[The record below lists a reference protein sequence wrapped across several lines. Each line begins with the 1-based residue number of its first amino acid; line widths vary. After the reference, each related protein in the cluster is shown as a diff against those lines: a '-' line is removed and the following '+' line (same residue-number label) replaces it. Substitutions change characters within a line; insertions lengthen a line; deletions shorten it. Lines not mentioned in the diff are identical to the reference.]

1 MVKVLASYQEEIANQ
16 EIPSGK
22 KKVLLAGLKLFS
34 KKGFH
39 ATTTAEI
46 AHEAGVSEGTI
57 YKYFKSKDDL
67 LAKLLSP
74 MLTEIKDNFFVQLDD
89 YHDLTKLISFLV
101 EDRIQFLLINFDFLK
116 LFIQELL
123 TDNKIIDLFKTE
135 VTGKNGV
142 FAYFDDL
149 KKRFGEINS
158 DLTSIQLLRIFISP
172 IFTYVVQVKVFGI
185 NSQDKNA
192 DLALIKKQIYLG
204 LTA

>member
-123 TDNKIIDLFKTE
+123 TDNKIIDLIKTK

-185 NSQDKNA
+185 NSKDKNA

>member
-123 TDNKIIDLFKTE
+123 TDNKIIDLIKTE

-172 IFTYVVQVKVFGI
+172 IFVYVVQVKVFGI
-185 NSQDKNA
+185 NSSDKNA

>member
-16 EIPSGK
+16 DIPSGK

-123 TDNKIIDLFKTE
+123 TDNKIIDLIKSE
-135 VTGKNGV
+135 IAGKNGV

-185 NSQDKNA
+185 NSHDKNA

>member
-1 MVKVLASYQEEIANQ
+1 MVKVLASYQEKIANQ

-123 TDNKIIDLFKTE
+123 TDNKIIDLIKTE

>member
-123 TDNKIIDLFKTE
+123 TDNKIIDLIKSE
-135 VTGKNGV
+135 IAGKNGV

>member
-123 TDNKIIDLFKTE
+123 TDNKIIDLIKTE
-135 VTGKNGV
+135 IAGKNGV

>member
-16 EIPSGK
+16 DIPSGK

>member
-39 ATTTAEI
+39 ATKTAEI

-123 TDNKIIDLFKTE
+123 TDNKIIDLIKTE

-149 KKRFGEINS
+149 KKRFGEIHS

>member
-1 MVKVLASYQEEIANQ
+1 MVKVLASYQGEIENQ

-34 KKGFH
+34 KQGFH

-89 YHDLTKLISFLV
+89 YHDLKKLISFLV

-123 TDNKIIDLFKTE
+123 TNDKIIDLIKTE

-149 KKRFGEINS
+149 KERFAEINS
-158 DLTSIQLLRIFISP
+158 ELTSIQLLRIFISP
-172 IFTYVVQVKVFGI
+172 IFLYVVQVKVFGI
-185 NSQDKNA
+185 NSSNKTA

-204 LTA
+204 LTQ

>member
-123 TDNKIIDLFKTE
+123 TDNKIIDLIKTE

-185 NSQDKNA
+185 VPSDPTA

>member
-39 ATTTAEI
+39 ATKTAEI

-123 TDNKIIDLFKTE
+123 TDNKIIDLIKTE

>member
-67 LAKLLSP
+67 LDKLLSP

-123 TDNKIIDLFKTE
+123 TDNKIIDLIKTE

>member
-1 MVKVLASYQEEIANQ
+1 MVKVLASYQDEIENE

-74 MLTEIKDNFFVQLDD
+74 MLTEIKNNFFVQLDD

-123 TDNKIIDLFKTE
+123 TDNKIIDLIKTE

-172 IFTYVVQVKVFGI
+172 IFVYVVQVKVFGI
-185 NSQDKNA
+185 NSSNKNT

-204 LTA
+204 LTT

>member
-74 MLTEIKDNFFVQLDD
+74 MLTEIKNNFFVQLDD

-123 TDNKIIDLFKTE
+123 TDNKIIDLIKTE

-172 IFTYVVQVKVFGI
+172 IFVYVVQVKVFGI
-185 NSQDKNA
+185 NSSNKNT

-204 LTA
+204 LTT

>member
-123 TDNKIIDLFKTE
+123 TDNKIIDLIKAE
-135 VTGKNGV
+135 IAGKNGV

>member
-123 TDNKIIDLFKTE
+123 TDNKIIDLIKTE

>member
-16 EIPSGK
+16 DIPSGK

-123 TDNKIIDLFKTE
+123 TDNKIIDLIKTE

>member
-67 LAKLLSP
+67 LANLLSP
-74 MLTEIKDNFFVQLDD
+74 MLTEIKDNFFLQLDD
-89 YHDLTKLISFLV
+89 YQDLKKLISFLV
-101 EDRIQFLLINFDFLK
+101 EDRMQFWLINFDFLK

-123 TDNKIIDLFKTE
+123 INNQIVDLIKTKIM
-135 VTGKNGV
+135 GKNGV
-142 FAYFDDL
+142 FAHFDDL
-149 KKRFGEINS
+149 KERFSEINQE
-158 DLTSIQLLRIFISP
+158 LTSAQLLRIFISP

-185 NSQDKNA
+185 VPSDPTA

>member
-34 KKGFH
+34 KNGFH

-89 YHDLTKLISFLV
+89 YHDLRKLISFLV

-123 TDNKIIDLFKTE
+123 TDNKIIDLIKTE
-135 VTGKNGV
+135 VAGENGV

-172 IFTYVVQVKVFGI
+172 IFVYIVQVKVFGI
-185 NSQDKNA
+185 NSSDKNA

>member
-1 MVKVLASYQEEIANQ
+1 MVKVLASYQDEIENE

-74 MLTEIKDNFFVQLDD
+74 MLTEIKNNFFVQLDD

-123 TDNKIIDLFKTE
+123 TDNKIIDLIKTE

-158 DLTSIQLLRIFISP
+158 DLTPIQLLRIFISP
-172 IFTYVVQVKVFGI
+172 IFVYVVQVKVFGI
-185 NSQDKNA
+185 NSSNKNT

-204 LTA
+204 LTT

>member
-123 TDNKIIDLFKTE
+123 TDNKIIDLIKTE

-185 NSQDKNA
+185 NSHDKNA

>member
-123 TDNKIIDLFKTE
+123 TDNKIIDLIKTE
-135 VTGKNGV
+135 IAGKNGV
-142 FAYFDDL
+142 FAHFDDL
-149 KKRFGEINS
+149 KERFNEINQE
-158 DLTSIQLLRIFISP
+158 LTSAQLLRIFISP

>member
-16 EIPSGK
+16 DIPSGK

-135 VTGKNGV
+135 VIGKNGV

>member
-123 TDNKIIDLFKTE
+123 TDNKIIDLIKTE

-192 DLALIKKQIYLG
+192 DLALIKKQIYLE

>member
-1 MVKVLASYQEEIANQ
+1 MVKVLASYQGEIENQ

-34 KKGFH
+34 KQGFH

-89 YHDLTKLISFLV
+89 YHDLKKLISFLV

-123 TDNKIIDLFKTE
+123 TNDKIIALIKTE
-135 VTGKNGV
+135 ATGKNGV

-149 KKRFGEINS
+149 KERFAEINS

-172 IFTYVVQVKVFGI
+172 IFLYVVQVKVFGI
-185 NSQDKNA
+185 NSSNKTV

-204 LTA
+204 LTQ

>member
-1 MVKVLASYQEEIANQ
+1 MVKVLASYQGEIENK

-34 KKGFH
+34 KQGFH

-74 MLTEIKDNFFVQLDD
+74 MLTEIKDSFFVQLDD
-89 YHDLTKLISFLV
+89 YHDLKKLISFLV

-123 TDNKIIDLFKTE
+123 TNDKIIALIRTE

-149 KKRFGEINS
+149 KERFAEINS
-158 DLTSIQLLRIFISP
+158 ELTSIQLLRIFISP
-172 IFTYVVQVKVFGI
+172 IFLYVVQVKIFGI
-185 NSQDKNA
+185 NSSNKTA

-204 LTA
+204 LTQ

>member
-67 LAKLLSP
+67 LANLLSP

-89 YHDLTKLISFLV
+89 YHDLKKLISFLV
-101 EDRIQFLLINFDFLK
+101 EDRMQFWLINFDFLK

-123 TDNKIIDLFKTE
+123 INNQIVDLIKTKIM
-135 VTGKNGV
+135 GKNGV
-142 FAYFDDL
+142 FAHFDDL
-149 KKRFGEINS
+149 KERFNEINQE
-158 DLTSIQLLRIFISP
+158 LTSAQLLRIFISP

-185 NSQDKNA
+185 VPSDPTA

>member
-123 TDNKIIDLFKTE
+123 TDNKIIDLIKTE
-135 VTGKNGV
+135 ITGKNGV

>member
-123 TDNKIIDLFKTE
+123 TDNKIIDLIKTE
-135 VTGKNGV
+135 IAGKNGV

-149 KKRFGEINS
+149 KKRFGELNS

>member
-123 TDNKIIDLFKTE
+123 TDNKIIDLIKTE
-135 VTGKNGV
+135 IAGKNGV

-185 NSQDKNA
+185 NSHDKNA

>member
-123 TDNKIIDLFKTE
+123 TDNKIIDLIKTE
-135 VTGKNGV
+135 IAGKNGV

-149 KKRFGEINS
+149 KKRFGDINS